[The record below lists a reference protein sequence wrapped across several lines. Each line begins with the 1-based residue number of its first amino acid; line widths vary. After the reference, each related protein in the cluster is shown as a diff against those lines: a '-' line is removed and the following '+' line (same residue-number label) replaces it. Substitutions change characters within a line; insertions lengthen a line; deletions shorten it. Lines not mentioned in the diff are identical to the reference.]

1 MENKFLNFDG
11 MASDVPN
18 DMPWGDTVWSNQ
30 SGGVTEEEAIRV
42 SQVFGTALNA
52 SGDETIT
59 LDHHIGHRPNMVLS
73 DIDNNTMPDS
83 DVWSNHPGFL
93 GITWSKKKAERER
106 EAKEQAKVNAEY
118 PNTGSCAVLTSSL
131 ERLDGDVDRLEA
143 NKDGGSRGAKRVN
156 ARKRK
161 TRGIRRPSIQDA
173 MESACVAEQQAQQ
186 VNLANQQQLFTQS
199 AAATGGLNSPTNL
212 MLGFLVLGAVG
223 YGIYKVMKR

>member
-1 MENKFLNFDG
+1 MENKYLNFDG

-18 DMPWGDTVWSNQ
+18 DMPWSDTVWSNQ
-30 SGGVTEEEAIRV
+30 SGNVTEEEAVRV
-42 SQVFGTALNA
+42 TQLFGTALNA
-52 SGDETIT
+52 SGEETIT
-59 LDHHIGHRPNMVLS
+59 LDHHIGNRPNMVLS
-73 DIDNNTMPDS
+73 DIDNSTMPDS
-83 DVWSNHPGFL
+83 DVWSNHPGFI

-131 ERLDGDVDRLEA
+131 ERLDGDVERYEA

-156 ARKRK
+156 ARARK

-173 MESACVAEQQAQQ
+173 MESACVAEQQEQQ
-186 VNLANQQQLFTQS
+186 VTLANQQQLFTQS

-212 MLGFLVLGAVG
+212 MLGFLVLGAIG